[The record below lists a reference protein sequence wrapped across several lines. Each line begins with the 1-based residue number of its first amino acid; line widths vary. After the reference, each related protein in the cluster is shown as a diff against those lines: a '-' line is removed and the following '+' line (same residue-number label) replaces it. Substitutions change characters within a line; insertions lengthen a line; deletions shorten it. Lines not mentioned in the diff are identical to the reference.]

1 MHLKSLELIGFKSFA
16 DRTVLEF
23 GEGITAIVGP
33 NGCGKSNISDAIRWV
48 LGEQS
53 ARLLRGSKMEDCIF
67 GGTEARKPLNLAE
80 VSLTFTDCE
89 KTLGTEYHEITV
101 TRRVFHTGE
110 GQYFINK
117 TPCRLKD
124 IQRLFMDTGI
134 GTNSYSLMEQGR
146 IDLILR
152 ARPDD
157 RREVF
162 EEASGIT
169 KFKADKREALRK
181 LEQTENN
188 LLRLADIIKE
198 VKRQIIS
205 LQRQAGKAARY
216 RTMFDELRRLD
227 IFLSREKLQTIAGE
241 LQTMDAALASLSA
254 SIETLQQDIQRQEQQ
269 GEILR
274 DGLSDSERDIAGQ
287 RQADMEMQTLLER
300 TRQEVEINRRRIL
313 ELEDLI
319 QRDNRDIAGVT
330 QELDNDRR
338 ALLQSQ
344 TRLQEVQAQLKA
356 AEADLLA
363 KSRTNS
369 QHEQTIDQTKKDI
382 QKMQGEMLE
391 LDDRH
396 SKLQNELHQMENEDR
411 HIVSRRERCAAEQ
424 ANLKLV
430 LENHDKRLGEAVQT
444 LKALTDAVAGADL
457 NLKTLLADRERLGAD
472 IKEREKQLGANH
484 SQSAALTAQI
494 ALITK
499 SLEAKDEFSDG
510 VKQVLKDPS
519 ALGLASG
526 CVLGA
531 LADQIT
537 AEPDYRQALEAV
549 LRMWLDAVVVKDAV
563 CARDLIRR
571 LASDPQGSICLLAA
585 SVPDDAAGAS
595 TAVPD
600 AGAGVAL
607 FEHVT
612 MAEAVRPLL
621 RRLLS
626 RVWVVDSLEALPPA
640 IAPHSV
646 YVTRQ
651 GALVRGDGACELYC
665 DDTRVRNPL
674 AQRHQIAALQE
685 TLSGLQSAAD
695 VLGKELE
702 ALALRQTAHDE
713 AIQKARADLEE
724 KRQALARREGEQ
736 VVVVR
741 QANQVRDNLETVT
754 YELRELEKQGSSPE
768 RKSAMIA
775 EMDQA
780 RARRG
785 EVKVLAETRNQE
797 LAALENDHK
806 QMLNDVMAA
815 NVCAA
820 QRRQA
825 VEHLISQHK
834 PLSDRIAQ
842 SEATIR
848 DRTARVEEY
857 RKAIETLKHTLAE
870 AQQKIPEIETTLKA
884 RAERLQALQEKREQ
898 QQAEFKILDEQV
910 KKQRVEIEAQ
920 RTRKN
925 ELTVKC
931 AEARMKHEHILDRV
945 TGDYRLTAEAVKQE
959 PEPEWPDGGRPAVDA
974 MESQVAELRAKIEAM
989 GPVNAGAIDE
999 YKQLQER
1006 FDFLTQQQDDLV
1018 KSKQQLMD
1026 LIRKINQTTTELFSK
1041 TFAQINENFQT
1052 MFTQLFGGGTA
1063 KLILTDEEDI
1073 LECGIE
1079 VYARPPGKRLQ
1090 SISLMSGGESTM
1102 TAVALLFSIY
1112 MVKPSPFCLLDEL
1125 DAALDD
1131 SNIHRFVKVLKSF
1144 LNQSQFLVIT
1154 HNRSTISAAGTLYG
1168 VTMEADKVSRI
1179 MSMRFKPQ
1187 HHAEPAHAAA
1197 SNRISF
1203 TKKIEEVGVKN
1214 DAGVLAVEARAGQ
1227 SGSTE
1232 AALPVQPAEEEADAA
1247 ALQPESA
1254 PLAESR
1260 ESEQEAGSP
1269 DVDETQA
1276 GKSEPATPSL

>member
-67 GGTEARKPLNLAE
+67 GGTDVRKPLNLAE

-169 KFKADKREALRK
+169 KFKTDKREALRK

-227 IFLSREKLQTIAGE
+227 IFISREKIQCIAGE
-241 LQTMDAALASLSA
+241 LQAMDANLASLNA
-254 SIETLQQDIQRQEQQ
+254 TIETLQQDIQRHEQQ
-269 GEILR
+269 SETLR
-274 DGLSDSERDIAGQ
+274 DGLNDVEREIAGQ
-287 RQADMEMQTLLER
+287 RQADMEMQALLER
-300 TRQEVEINRRRIL
+300 TRQGVEINRRRIR

-319 QRDNRDIAGVT
+319 QRDTRDIAGVT
-330 QELDNDRR
+330 QELNNDRR
-338 ALLQSQ
+338 ALAQSQ
-344 TRLQEVQAQLKA
+344 SRLKEVGAQLAK

-363 KSRTNS
+363 KSRINA
-369 QHEQTIDQTKKDI
+369 QHEQAIDQAKQDV
-382 QKMQGEMLE
+382 QKMLEERLE

-396 SKLQNELHQMENEDR
+396 AKLQNELHQMENEDR

-430 LENHDKRLGEAVQT
+430 LENHDKRFGESVQT
-444 LKALTDAVAGADL
+444 LKVLTDAVAHADQ
-457 NLKTLLADRERLGAD
+457 NLKTILADHERLAAD
-472 IKEREKQLGANH
+472 SKDRENRHSAN
-484 SQSAALTAQI
+484 QAQVAALTSQI
-494 ALITK
+494 ALLTK
-499 SLEAKDEFSDG
+499 NLAEKDGFSES
-510 VKQVLKDPS
+510 VKQVLKDPA
-519 ALGLASG
+519 ALGVEKG

-537 AEPDYRQALEAV
+537 AEPDYAQALESV
-549 LRMWLDAVVVKDAV
+549 LRMWLDAVIVKDAA

-571 LASDPQGSICLLAA
+571 LAADPQGSICLLAA
-585 SVPDDAAGAS
+585 SVPENSAAAAS
-595 TAVPD
+595 ATTRDGEAAV
-600 AGAGVAL
+600 AGIPAVAL
-607 FEHVT
+607 VEHVT
-612 MAEAVRPLL
+612 AKEPVRPLL
-621 RRLLS
+621 RRLLNH
-626 RVWVVDSLEALPPA
+626 VWVIDSLEALPSLIPSQ
-640 IAPHSV
+640 SV

-651 GALVRGDGACELYC
+651 GVLVRGDGVCELYHS
-665 DDTRVRNPL
+665 DARIRNPL
-674 AQRHQIAALQE
+674 AQRHQVAALQE
-685 TLSGLQSAAD
+685 TLAGLQA
-695 VLGKELE
+695 GTE
-702 ALALRQTAHDE
+702 ALVRELNAIALQQTAQDE
-713 AIQKARADLEE
+713 AIKQARAALEE

-736 VVVVR
+736 ELVVR

-754 YELRELEKQGSSPE
+754 YELHELEKQGCSPE
-768 RKSAMIA
+768 RKSAIIA

-785 EVKVLAETRNQE
+785 EIKLIVETRNRD
-797 LAALENDHK
+797 LAALEQDHK
-806 QMLNDVMAA
+806 QMLNEVMAA
-815 NVCAA
+815 NVRVA
-820 QRRQA
+820 QHRQA
-825 VEHLISQHK
+825 VENFESQHK

-842 SEATIR
+842 SETTIR
-848 DRTARVEEY
+848 ERTARVDEY
-857 RKAIETLKHTLAE
+857 RAAIEDLKQAVQA
-870 AQQKIPEIETTLKA
+870 AQQKIPDLEATLKTQV
-884 RAERLQALQEKREQ
+884 ERLQALQEKRER
-898 QQAEFKILDEQV
+898 QQAEFKIMDEQV
-910 KKQRVEIEAQ
+910 KKQRVDIDAQ
-920 RTRKN
+920 RARKN
-925 ELTVKC
+925 ELTIKC
-931 AEARMKHEHILDRV
+931 AEARMKHEHILERV
-945 TGDYRLTAEAVKQE
+945 TGDYRMTAEAIKAE
-959 PEPEWPDGGRPAVDA
+959 PEPEWPEGARPAAEA

-989 GPVNAGAIDE
+989 GPVNTGAIDE

-1026 LIRKINQTTTELFSK
+1026 MIRKINQTTTEMFSK
-1041 TFAQINENFQT
+1041 TFARINENFQS
-1052 MFTQLFGGGTA
+1052 MFQQLFGGGTA

-1131 SNIHRFVKVLKSF
+1131 SNIHRFVKVLQGF
-1144 LNQSQFLVIT
+1144 LSQSQFLVIT
-1154 HNRSTISAAGTLYG
+1154 HNRQTISAAGTLYG
-1168 VTMEADKVSRI
+1168 VTMESDKVSRI
-1179 MSMRFKPQ
+1179 MSMRFKE
-1187 HHAEPAHAAA
+1187 HHHTETPAQPAVATSAATA
-1197 SNRISF
+1197 
-1203 TKKIEEVGVKN
+1203 TPDTV
-1214 DAGVLAVEARAGQ
+1214 
-1227 SGSTE
+1227 
-1232 AALPVQPAEEEADAA
+1232 ALPAT
-1247 ALQPESA
+1247 SA
-1254 PLAESR
+1254 PLDLSRPSASAQGAESQ
-1260 ESEQEAGSP
+1260 ESANAVSQPSAS
-1269 DVDETQA
+1269 V
-1276 GKSEPATPSL
+1276 SSPATTG

>member
-16 DRTVLEF
+16 DRTKLEF

-169 KFKADKREALRK
+169 KFKTDKREALRK

-188 LLRLADIIKE
+188 LLRLTDIIKE

-216 RTMFDELRRLD
+216 RTLFDELRRLD
-227 IFLSREKLQTIAGE
+227 IFMSRDKLQTISGE
-241 LQTMDAALASLSA
+241 LQAMDATLATLA
-254 SIETLQQDIQRQEQQ
+254 VTIETLQQDIQRHEQQ
-269 GEILR
+269 GETLR
-274 DGLSDSERDIAGQ
+274 DGLSDIEREIAGQ
-287 RQADMEMQTLLER
+287 RQADMDMQALLER
-300 TRQEVEINRRRIL
+300 TRQTVEINRLRIR
-313 ELEDLI
+313 ELEDMI
-319 QRDNRDIAGVT
+319 QRDTRDIAGVT

-338 ALLQSQ
+338 ALTQSQ
-344 TRLQEVQAQLKA
+344 ARLQEVGAQLKI

-363 KSRTNS
+363 KSRVNA
-369 QHEQTIDQTKKDI
+369 QHEQAMDQTKQEV
-382 QKMQGEMLE
+382 QKMLDERLE

-430 LENHDKRLGEAVQT
+430 LENHDKRLGESVQT
-444 LKALTDAVAGADL
+444 LKELTDAVTHADR
-457 NLKTLLADRERLGAD
+457 NLKALLAERESLTLEGKDRENR
-472 IKEREKQLGANH
+472 RGANQ
-484 SQSAALTAQI
+484 SRSAALTAQI
-494 ALITK
+494 ALLTK
-499 SLEAKDEFSDG
+499 SLAEKDEFSDS
-510 VKQVLKDPS
+510 VKQVLNDPA
-519 ALGLASG
+519 ALGLENG

-531 LADQIT
+531 LADQIA
-537 AEPDYRQALEAV
+537 AEPEYAQALEAV
-549 LRMWLDAVVVKDAV
+549 LRMWLDAVVVTDAV
-563 CARDLIRR
+563 CARDLIRK
-571 LASDPQGSICLLAA
+571 LAADPQGSICLLAA
-585 SVPDDAAGAS
+585 SVPGSSDASVAAPTLPAGGGL
-595 TAVPD
+595 TAL
-600 AGAGVAL
+600 AL
-607 FEHVT
+607 VEHVT
-612 MAEAVRPLL
+612 AAEAVRPLL
-621 RRLLS
+621 RRLLGQ
-626 RVWVVDSLEALPPA
+626 VWVVDSLETLPTVIPPNA
-640 IAPHSV
+640 V

-651 GALVRGDGACELYC
+651 GALVRGDGACELHHG
-665 DDTRVRNPL
+665 DERIRNPL
-674 AQRHQIAALQE
+674 AQRHQVAALQE
-685 TLSGLQSAAD
+685 TLSGLQAATD
-695 VLGKELE
+695 ILTGELDAM
-702 ALALRQTAHDE
+702 ALKQKAQDE
-713 AIQKARADLEE
+713 AIQQARAALEE
-724 KRQALARREGEQ
+724 KHQALARREGEQ
-736 VVVVR
+736 EVVVR
-741 QANQVRDNLETVT
+741 QTNQVRDNLETVT

-785 EVKVLAETRNQE
+785 EIKLMVEARSRDLAVLEQ
-797 LAALENDHK
+797 DHK
-806 QMLNDVMAA
+806 QMLNEVMTA

-820 QRRQA
+820 QQRQA
-825 VEHLISQHK
+825 VEHLVSQHQ
-834 PLSDRIAQ
+834 PLSNRIAQ
-842 SEATIR
+842 AETTIR
-848 DRTARVEEY
+848 ERTARVEEY
-857 RKAIETLKHTLAE
+857 RASIETLKQSVTD
-870 AQQKIPEIETTLKA
+870 AQQKIPDLEATLKTQT
-884 RAERLQALQEKREQ
+884 ERLHSLQEQRERR
-898 QQAEFKILDEQV
+898 QAEFKILDEQV
-910 KKQRVEIEAQ
+910 KKRRVDIETQRAC
-920 RTRKN
+920 KN

-931 AEARMKHEHILDRV
+931 AEARMKHEHILERV
-945 TGDYRLTAEAVKQE
+945 TGDYRLTADAIQAE
-959 PEPEWPDGGRPAVDA
+959 PEPEWPEGVRPATEA
-974 MESQVAELRAKIEAM
+974 MEIQVAELRAKIESM

-1026 LIRKINQTTTELFSK
+1026 LIRKINQTTMEMFSK
-1041 TFAQINENFQT
+1041 TFAQINENFQM
-1052 MFTQLFGGGTA
+1052 MFNQLFGGGTA

-1131 SNIHRFVKVLKSF
+1131 SNIHRFVKVLKGF
-1144 LNQSQFLVIT
+1144 LTQSQFLVIT
-1154 HNRSTISAAGTLYG
+1154 HNRQTIGAAGTLYG
-1168 VTMEADKVSRI
+1168 VTMESDKVSRI
-1179 MSMRFKPQ
+1179 MSMRFKEHHSADTSKTELPRHSVLAIADAPAQPTEVSPQ
-1187 HHAEPAHAAA
+1187 PAA
-1197 SNRISF
+1197 S
-1203 TKKIEEVGVKN
+1203 
-1214 DAGVLAVEARAGQ
+1214 DATA
-1227 SGSTE
+1227 
-1232 AALPVQPAEEEADAA
+1232 P
-1247 ALQPESA
+1247 QPEQA
-1254 PLAESR
+1254 PLDESR
-1260 ESEQEAGSP
+1260 ETATEPVAVEN
-1269 DVDETQA
+1269 TQA
-1276 GKSEPATPSL
+1276 DKPASDASAE

>member
-1 MHLKSLELIGFKSFA
+1 VHLKSLELIGFKSFA

-23 GEGITAIVGP
+23 GEGVTAIVGP

-67 GGTEARKPLNLAE
+67 SGTEVRKPLNLAE

-89 KTLGTEYHEITV
+89 TVLGTAYHEITV
-101 TRRVFHTGE
+101 TRRVFRTGE

-169 KFKADKREALRK
+169 KYKTDKREALRK

-216 RTMFDELRRLD
+216 RTFFDEMRRLD
-227 IFLSREKLQTIAGE
+227 IFISREKLTAFAGE
-241 LQTMDAALASLSA
+241 LQTMDATIASLD
-254 SIETLQQDIQRQEQQ
+254 ETIAKLQQDIQAREQQ
-269 GEILR
+269 SETLR
-274 DGLSDSERDIAGQ
+274 NGLSDIEGEISGQ

-300 TRQEVEINRRRIL
+300 TRQEVDINRRRMH

-319 QRDNRDIAGVT
+319 KRDTRDIAGAT
-330 QELDNDRR
+330 HELDKDRR
-338 ALLQSQ
+338 ALAQSQ
-344 TRLQEVQAQLKA
+344 AQLKEVGEKLKA

-363 KSRTNS
+363 KSQKNA
-369 QHEQTIDQTKKDI
+369 QHEQAMDQTKQDV
-382 QKMQGEMLE
+382 QKMLGEMLE

-396 SKLQNELHQMENEDR
+396 SKLQNELHQMESEDR

-430 LENHDKRLGEAVQT
+430 LENHDKRRAESAQT
-444 LKALTDAVAGADL
+444 LKALTDAVNEADQG
-457 NLKTLLADRERLGAD
+457 LKNLLADRDRLAAD
-472 IKEREKQLGANH
+472 IKDKESRRNENQ
-484 SQSAALTAQI
+484 SQAAALTAQI
-494 ALITK
+494 ALLTK
-499 SLEAKDEFSDG
+499 SLAEKDEFSEG
-510 VKQVLKDPS
+510 AKQILNDPA
-519 ALGLASG
+519 ALGAAREH
-526 CVLGA
+526 VLGA
-531 LADQIT
+531 LTDQIT
-537 AEPDYRQALEAV
+537 AESDYAKALEAV
-549 LRMWLDAVVVKDAV
+549 LRIWLDAVVVTNVA
-563 CARDLIRR
+563 CARDLLRR
-571 LASDPQGSICLLAA
+571 LSADAQSSICLLAA
-585 SVPDDAAGAS
+585 SVSDAVIESAALP
-595 TAVPD
+595 TFPA
-600 AGAGVAL
+600 VAL
-607 FEHVT
+607 VEHVT
-612 MAEAVRPLL
+612 AAEAVRPLL
-621 RRLLS
+621 QRLLGN
-626 RVWVVDSLEALPPA
+626 VWVVDSLEALPPVIPPQA
-640 IAPHSV
+640 V

-651 GALVRGDGACELYC
+651 GALVRGNGSCELYR
-665 DDTRVRNPL
+665 DDARVRNPL
-674 AQRHQIAALQE
+674 AQRHQVAAFQK
-685 TLSGLQSAAD
+685 TLSGLHVAAEALASEIAAD
-695 VLGKELE
+695 
-702 ALALRQTAHDE
+702 ALRQTAQDD
-713 AIQKARADLEE
+713 AIRQVRVTLEE

-736 VVVVR
+736 ELVVR

-775 EMDQA
+775 EMDKA

-785 EVKVLAETRNQE
+785 EVKLMVETKNRD
-797 LAALENDHK
+797 LTALDQDHK

-815 NVCAA
+815 NVRAA
-820 QRRQA
+820 QHRQA
-825 VEHLISQHK
+825 VEHLMAASP

-842 SEATIR
+842 AEAMIR
-848 DRTARVEEY
+848 ERAARVEEY
-857 RKAIETLKHTLAE
+857 RSAIEALKQSVAE
-870 AQQKIPEIETTLKA
+870 AQQRIPDIETTLKTQ
-884 RAERLQALQEKREQ
+884 AERLKVLQEQRER
-898 QQAEFKILDEQV
+898 QQADFKLLEEQI
-910 KKQRVEIEAQ
+910 KKQRVDIEAQ

-925 ELTVKC
+925 DLTVKC
-931 AEARMKHEHILDRV
+931 AESRMKHEHILERV
-945 TGDYRLTAEAVKQE
+945 TGEYRLTADAIRAE
-959 PEPEWPDGGRPAVDA
+959 PEPEWSDGGRPA
-974 MESQVAELRAKIEAM
+974 MEVMETQVAELRAKIEAM
-989 GPVNAGAIDE
+989 GPVNTAAIEE

-1052 MFTQLFGGGTA
+1052 MFQQLFGGGTA

-1154 HNRSTISAAGTLYG
+1154 HNRQTIGAAGTLYG
-1168 VTMEADKVSRI
+1168 VTMEAEKVSRI
-1179 MSMRFKPQ
+1179 VSMRFKEH
-1187 HHAEPAHAAA
+1187 HHAEVPSHP
-1197 SNRISF
+1197 
-1203 TKKIEEVGVKN
+1203 
-1214 DAGVLAVEARAGQ
+1214 AVEAPVAP
-1227 SGSTE
+1227 
-1232 AALPVQPAEEEADAA
+1232 AASAVDAPPEVDKSS
-1247 ALQPESA
+1247 PESA
-1254 PLAESR
+1254 PLEEAR
-1260 ESEQEAGSP
+1260 ESAVVENLSAGNTSP
-1269 DVDETQA
+1269 DTL
-1276 GKSEPATPSL
+1276 S

>member
-67 GGTEARKPLNLAE
+67 SGTDARKPLNLAE
-80 VSLTFTDCE
+80 VSVTFTDCE

-169 KFKADKREALRK
+169 KFKTDKREALRK

-216 RTMFDELRRLD
+216 RKLFEELRRLD
-227 IFLSREKLQTIAGE
+227 IFISREKLATFAGE
-241 LQTMDAALASLSA
+241 LQAMDATTASLDETIA
-254 SIETLQQDIQRQEQQ
+254 TLQQDIQLREQQ
-269 GEILR
+269 SETLR
-274 DGLSDSERDIAGQ
+274 NGLSDIEGEISGQ
-287 RQADMEMQTLLER
+287 RQTDMEMQTLLER
-300 TRQEVEINRRRIL
+300 TCQEVDINRRRMR

-319 QRDNRDIAGVT
+319 KRDTRDIAGAT
-330 QELDNDRR
+330 HELDNARR
-338 ALLQSQ
+338 ALAQS
-344 TRLQEVQAQLKA
+344 QAQLKEMGEKLKT
-356 AEADLLA
+356 AEADLLT
-363 KSRTNS
+363 KSQKNA
-369 QHEQTIDQTKKDI
+369 QHEQAMDQTKQDV
-382 QKMQGEMLE
+382 QKMLGEMLE

-396 SKLQNELHQMENEDR
+396 SRLQNELHKMENEDR

-424 ANLKLV
+424 ANLKLI
-430 LENHDKRLGEAVQT
+430 LDNHDKRRGESVQI
-444 LKALTDAVAGADL
+444 LKALTDAVAQADQ
-457 NLKTLLADRERLGAD
+457 NLKTLLADRDRLAAN
-472 IKEREKQLGANH
+472 IKDKESRRSKNQ
-484 SQSAALTAQI
+484 SQAAALLAQI
-494 ALITK
+494 ALLTK
-499 SLEAKDEFSDG
+499 SLAEKDEFSG
-510 VKQVLKDPS
+510 SAKQMLNDPA
-519 ALGLASG
+519 ALGVEKG

-531 LADQIT
+531 LAEQIV
-537 AEPDYRQALEAV
+537 AEPDYAKALEAV
-549 LRMWLDAVVVKDAV
+549 LRVWLDAVVVTDAA
-563 CARDLIRR
+563 CARDLLRR
-571 LASDPQGSICLLAA
+571 LSTDPQHSICLLAA
-585 SVPDDAAGAS
+585 SVPEAVDEPVAPRNLREVGAV
-595 TAVPD
+595 ADIPD
-600 AGAGVAL
+600 VAL
-607 FEHVT
+607 VEHVT
-612 MAEAVRPLL
+612 AAEAVRPLV
-621 RRLLS
+621 RRLLNH
-626 RVWVVDSLEALPPA
+626 VWVIDSLKAVPPIIPLRA
-640 IAPHSV
+640 V

-651 GALVRGDGACELYC
+651 GALVRGNGSCELYR
-665 DDTRVRNPL
+665 DDARVRNPL
-674 AQRHQIAALQE
+674 AQRHQVAAFQE
-685 TLSGLQSAAD
+685 TLSGLHVA
-695 VLGKELE
+695 GE
-702 ALALRQTAHDE
+702 ALAREIDASALRQTAQDD
-713 AIQKARADLEE
+713 AIQKVRATLEE

-736 VVVVR
+736 ELVVR

-754 YELRELEKQGSSPE
+754 YELHELEKQGSSPE

-785 EVKVLAETRNQE
+785 EIKVMVETRNRD
-797 LAALENDHK
+797 LTALDHDHK

-815 NVCAA
+815 NVRAA
-820 QRRQA
+820 QHRQA
-825 VEHLISQHK
+825 VEHLMASSP
-834 PLSDRIAQ
+834 PLNDRIAQ
-842 SEATIR
+842 AEAMIR
-848 DRTARVEEY
+848 ERAARVDEYRTA
-857 RKAIETLKHTLAE
+857 IEALKQSVTE
-870 AQQKIPEIETTLKA
+870 AQQKIPDLESTLKTQ
-884 RAERLQALQEKREQ
+884 AERLQTLQEKRER
-898 QQAEFKILDEQV
+898 QQAEFKVMDEQV
-910 KKQRVEIEAQ
+910 KKQRVDIETQ

-931 AEARMKHEHILDRV
+931 AEARMKHEHILERV
-945 TGDYRLTAEAVKQE
+945 TGDYRLTADAIRAE
-959 PEPEWPDGGRPAVDA
+959 PEPEWPEGGRPAMEV

-989 GPVNAGAIDE
+989 GPVNTGAIEE

-1041 TFAQINENFQT
+1041 TFAQINENFQA
-1052 MFTQLFGGGTA
+1052 MFQQLFGGGTA

-1079 VYARPPGKRLQ
+1079 IYARPPGKRLQ

-1154 HNRSTISAAGTLYG
+1154 HNRQTIGAAGTLYG
-1168 VTMEADKVSRI
+1168 VTMEDEKVSRI
-1179 MSMRFKPQ
+1179 VSMCFKEHQRAEAPQ
-1187 HHAEPAHAAA
+1187 ADLSGRAYSAPPLREVGATKAGSALAQGGASSQSVAEPAVA
-1197 SNRISF
+1197 
-1203 TKKIEEVGVKN
+1203 VK
-1214 DAGVLAVEARAGQ
+1214 
-1227 SGSTE
+1227 
-1232 AALPVQPAEEEADAA
+1232 
-1247 ALQPESA
+1247 
-1254 PLAESR
+1254 
-1260 ESEQEAGSP
+1260 
-1269 DVDETQA
+1269 
-1276 GKSEPATPSL
+1276 EPQTGNP

>member
-1 MHLKSLELIGFKSFA
+1 MHLKCLELIGFKSFA

-67 GGTEARKPLNLAE
+67 SGTDARKPLNLAE

-169 KFKADKREALRK
+169 KFKTDKREALRK

-216 RTMFDELRRLD
+216 RTLFDELRRLD
-227 IFLSREKLQTIAGE
+227 IFMSREKLQCITGE
-241 LQTMDAALASLSA
+241 LQAMDTTLATLNGT
-254 SIETLQQDIQRQEQQ
+254 IETLQQDIQRHEQQ
-269 GEILR
+269 GETLR
-274 DGLSDSERDIAGQ
+274 DGLSDIEREIAGQ
-287 RQADMEMQTLLER
+287 RQADMEMQALLER
-300 TRQEVEINRRRIL
+300 TRQAVEINRRRIR

-319 QRDNRDIAGVT
+319 QRDTRDIAGIT

-338 ALLQSQ
+338 ALAQSQ
-344 TRLQEVQAQLKA
+344 AKLKEVGEKLKT

-363 KSRTNS
+363 KSRINA
-369 QHEQTIDQTKKDI
+369 QHEQAMDQTKQDV
-382 QKMQGEMLE
+382 QKMLGETLE

-430 LENHDKRLGEAVQT
+430 LENHDKRLGESVQT
-444 LKALTDAVAGADL
+444 LKALTDAVTHADQ
-457 NLKTLLADRERLGAD
+457 NLKTFLADRERLAAD
-472 IKEREKQLGANH
+472 GKDRENRRSENQSK
-484 SQSAALTAQI
+484 SAALTAQI
-494 ALITK
+494 ALLTK
-499 SLEAKDEFSDG
+499 SLAEKDEFPDS
-510 VKQVLKDPS
+510 VKQVLNDP
-519 ALGLASG
+519 AVLGLDRG

-531 LADQIT
+531 LADQIA
-537 AEPDYRQALEAV
+537 AEPGYAQALEAV
-549 LRMWLDAVVVKDAV
+549 LRMWLDAVVVTDAA

-571 LASDPQGSICLLAA
+571 LATDPQGSICLLAA
-585 SVPDDAAGAS
+585 SVPEPSDDS
-595 TAVPD
+595 AVPTLREG
-600 AGAGVAL
+600 GAVADIPAAVAL
-607 FEHVT
+607 VEHVT
-612 MAEAVRPLL
+612 AAEAVRPLL

-626 RVWVVDSLEALPPA
+626 QVWVIDSLDVLPPVIPPNA
-640 IAPHSV
+640 V

-651 GALVRGDGACELYC
+651 GALVRGNGACELYHG
-665 DDTRVRNPL
+665 DARIRNGL
-674 AQRHQIAALQE
+674 AQRHQVAAFQE
-685 TLSGLQSAAD
+685 TLSGLHAAAD
-695 VLGKELE
+695 ILAGELD
-702 ALALRQTAHDE
+702 AIALRQTAQDE
-713 AIQKARADLEE
+713 AIQLSRAALEE
-724 KRQALARREGEQ
+724 KRLALARREGEQ
-736 VVVVR
+736 ELVVR
-741 QANQVRDNLETVT
+741 QTNQVRDNLETVT

-775 EMDQA
+775 EMDSC

-785 EVKVLAETRNQE
+785 EIKLMVETRNRD
-797 LAALENDHK
+797 LTVLEHDHK
-806 QMLNDVMAA
+806 QMLNEVMAA
-815 NVCAA
+815 NVRAA
-820 QRRQA
+820 QHRQA
-825 VEHLISQHK
+825 VEHLVSQHQ

-842 SEATIR
+842 AEATIR
-848 DRTARVEEY
+848 ERAARVEEY
-857 RKAIETLKHTLAE
+857 RAAIEALKQSVTE
-870 AQQKIPEIETTLKA
+870 AQQKIPDLEATLKTK
-884 RAERLQALQEKREQ
+884 AERLQALQEKRER

-910 KKQRVEIEAQ
+910 KKRRVDIEAQ
-920 RTRKN
+920 RARKN

-931 AEARMKHEHILDRV
+931 AEARMKHEHILERV
-945 TGDYRLTAEAVKQE
+945 TGDYRLTAEAIRAE
-959 PEPEWPDGGRPAVDA
+959 PEPEWSRPPGESGRPPMEE
-974 MESQVAELRAKIEAM
+974 MESQVAELRAKIESM
-989 GPVNAGAIDE
+989 GPVNTGAIDE

-1026 LIRKINQTTTELFSK
+1026 LIRKINQTTMEMFSK
-1041 TFAQINENFQT
+1041 TFAQINENFQA
-1052 MFTQLFGGGTA
+1052 MFQQLFGGGTA

-1079 VYARPPGKRLQ
+1079 VYARPPGKRLL
-1090 SISLMSGGESTM
+1090 SISLMSGGESTL

-1154 HNRSTISAAGTLYG
+1154 HNRQTIGAAGTLYG

-1179 MSMRFKPQ
+1179 MSMRFKE
-1187 HHAEPAHAAA
+1187 HHHRAEAPAATA
-1197 SNRISF
+1197 SS
-1203 TKKIEEVGVKN
+1203 
-1214 DAGVLAVEARAGQ
+1214 VETAIQ
-1227 SGSTE
+1227 
-1232 AALPVQPAEEEADAA
+1232 Q
-1247 ALQPESA
+1247 ESA
-1254 PLAESR
+1254 PLDLSRRRTLAKGEESR
-1260 ESEQEAGSP
+1260 EPVAVEKPPTGDPSP
-1269 DVDETQA
+1269 DTT
-1276 GKSEPATPSL
+1276 G

>member
-1 MHLKSLELIGFKSFA
+1 MHLKNLELIGFKSFA

-67 GGTEARKPLNLAE
+67 SGTDARKPLNLAE

-169 KFKADKREALRK
+169 KFKTDKREALRK

-227 IFLSREKLQTIAGE
+227 IFLSREKLQCIAGE
-241 LQTMDAALASLSA
+241 LQAMDTTLATLNVT
-254 SIETLQQDIQRQEQQ
+254 IETLQQDIQRHEQQ
-269 GEILR
+269 GETLR
-274 DGLSDSERDIAGQ
+274 DGLSDIEREIAGQ
-287 RQADMEMQTLLER
+287 RQADMEMQALLER
-300 TRQEVEINRRRIL
+300 TRQEVENNRRRIR

-319 QRDNRDIAGVT
+319 QRDTRDIAGVT
-330 QELDNDRR
+330 HELDNDRR
-338 ALLQSQ
+338 ALAQSQ
-344 TRLQEVQAQLKA
+344 VRLKEVGTQLKT
-356 AEADLLA
+356 AEADLLT
-363 KSRTNS
+363 KSQKNA
-369 QHEQTIDQTKKDI
+369 QHEQAMDQTKQDI
-382 QKMQGEMLE
+382 QKMLDERLE

-396 SKLQNELHQMENEDR
+396 AKLQNELHQMENEDR

-430 LENHDKRLGEAVQT
+430 LKNHDKRMGESVQT
-444 LKALTDAVAGADL
+444 LKALTDAVTHADQDL
-457 NLKTLLADRERLGAD
+457 QTLLADREHLAAD
-472 IKEREKQLGANH
+472 SKDRENRRSENQ
-484 SQSAALTAQI
+484 SQAAALTAQI
-494 ALITK
+494 ALLTK
-499 SLEAKDEFSDG
+499 SLAEKDEFSES
-510 VKQVLKDPS
+510 VKQVLNDPA
-519 ALGLASG
+519 ALGVDRA

-537 AEPDYRQALEAV
+537 AEPDYAQALEAV
-549 LRMWLDAVVVKDAV
+549 LRMWLDAVVVTDVA
-563 CARDLIRR
+563 CARDLIQR
-571 LASDPQGSICLLAA
+571 LAAEAQGSICLLAA
-585 SVPDDAAGAS
+585 SVPEVAPTSQSVGA
-595 TAVPD
+595 
-600 AGAGVAL
+600 VAL
-607 FEHVT
+607 VEHVT
-612 MAEAVRPLL
+612 AAEAVRPLL

-626 RVWVVDSLEALPPA
+626 QVWVIDSLEALPPVIPPNA
-640 IAPHSV
+640 V

-651 GALVRGDGACELYC
+651 GALVRGNGACELYHG
-665 DDTRVRNPL
+665 DARIRNPL
-674 AQRHQIAALQE
+674 AQRHQVAAFQE
-685 TLSGLQSAAD
+685 TLSGLHAAAD
-695 VLGKELE
+695 ILTGELE
-702 ALALRQTAHDE
+702 AIALRQTAQDE
-713 AIQKARADLEE
+713 AIQLSRVALEE

-736 VVVVR
+736 EMVVR
-741 QANQVRDNLETVT
+741 QTNQVRDNLETVT
-754 YELRELEKQGSSPE
+754 YELHELEKQGSSPE
-768 RKSAMIA
+768 RKSAMIV

-785 EVKVLAETRNQE
+785 EIKLMVETRNRD
-797 LAALENDHK
+797 LTALEHDHK
-806 QMLNDVMAA
+806 QMLNLLLAA
-815 NVCAA
+815 NVRAA
-820 QRRQA
+820 QHRQA
-825 VEHLISQHK
+825 VEHLVSQHQ

-842 SEATIR
+842 AEATIR
-848 DRTARVEEY
+848 ERTARVEEY
-857 RKAIETLKHTLAE
+857 RTAIEALKQSVTE
-870 AQQKIPEIETTLKA
+870 AQQKIPDLEATLKIQ
-884 RAERLQALQEKREQ
+884 AERLQAFQEKRER

-910 KKQRVEIEAQ
+910 KKRRVDIEAQ
-920 RTRKN
+920 RARKN

-931 AEARMKHEHILDRV
+931 AEARMKHEHILERV
-945 TGDYRLTAEAVKQE
+945 TGDYRLTAEAIRAE
-959 PEPEWPDGGRPAVDA
+959 PEPEWSEGVRPAAEA
-974 MESQVAELRAKIEAM
+974 MESQVAELRAKIESM
-989 GPVNAGAIDE
+989 GPVNTGAIDE

-1026 LIRKINQTTTELFSK
+1026 LIRKINQTTTEMFSK
-1041 TFAQINENFQT
+1041 TFAQINANFQA
-1052 MFTQLFGGGTA
+1052 MFQQLFGGGTA

-1090 SISLMSGGESTM
+1090 SISLLSGGESTM

-1131 SNIHRFVKVLKSF
+1131 SNIHRFVKVLKGF

-1154 HNRSTISAAGTLYG
+1154 HNRQTISAAGTLYG

-1179 MSMRFKPQ
+1179 MSMRFKE
-1187 HHAEPAHAAA
+1187 HHH
-1197 SNRISF
+1197 
-1203 TKKIEEVGVKN
+1203 EEVP
-1214 DAGVLAVEARAGQ
+1214 
-1227 SGSTE
+1227 S
-1232 AALPVQPAEEEADAA
+1232 QPAAEAPVAMAAPAADAI
-1247 ALQPESA
+1247 QPESV
-1254 PLAESR
+1254 PLEESL
-1260 ESEQEAGSP
+1260 ETVAIEKPLTGDTSP
-1269 DVDETQA
+1269 DTT
-1276 GKSEPATPSL
+1276 G

>member
-16 DRTVLEF
+16 DRTMLEF

-67 GGTEARKPLNLAE
+67 SGTDARKPLNLAE

-169 KFKADKREALRK
+169 KFKTDKREALRK

-227 IFLSREKLQTIAGE
+227 IFMSREKLQCITGE
-241 LQTMDAALASLSA
+241 LQAMDTTLAALNLT
-254 SIETLQQDIQRQEQQ
+254 IETLQQDIQRHEQQ
-269 GEILR
+269 GETLR
-274 DGLSDSERDIAGQ
+274 GALSDIEGEIAGQ
-287 RQADMEMQTLLER
+287 RQADMEMQALLER
-300 TRQEVEINRRRIL
+300 TRQEVEISRHRIR

-319 QRDNRDIAGVT
+319 RRDTRDIAGVT
-330 QELDNDRR
+330 QERDNDRR
-338 ALLQSQ
+338 ALAQSQ
-344 TRLQEVQAQLKA
+344 TRLQEIGAQLKT
-356 AEADLLA
+356 AETDLQA
-363 KSRTNS
+363 KSRINA
-369 QHEQTIDQTKKDI
+369 QHEQAIDQAKQDV
-382 QKMQGEMLE
+382 QKMLDERLD
-391 LDDRH
+391 LDDRQ
-396 SKLQNELHQMENEDR
+396 SRLQNELHQMENEDR

-430 LENHDKRLGEAVQT
+430 LENHDKRLKESVQT
-444 LKALTDAVAGADL
+444 LQTLTDAVTNAEQDL
-457 NLKTLLADRERLGAD
+457 KALLADRERLAAD
-472 IKEREKQLGANH
+472 SKDRENRQSANQ
-484 SQSAALTAQI
+484 SQAAALTAQI
-494 ALITK
+494 ELLAK
-499 SLEAKDEFSDG
+499 SLAEKDEFTDS
-510 VKQVLKDPS
+510 VKQVLNDPA
-519 ALGLASG
+519 ALGLDRTR
-526 CVLGA
+526 VLGA

-537 AEPDYRQALEAV
+537 VEPEYAQALEAV
-549 LRMWLDAVVVKDAV
+549 LRMWLDSIVVNDAAS
-563 CARDLIRR
+563 ARDLIRR
-571 LASDPQGSICLLAA
+571 LASDPQASICLLVA
-585 SVPDDAAGAS
+585 SMSEVPDESASDPVFREGGSAAGIPA
-595 TAVPD
+595 
-600 AGAGVAL
+600 VAL
-607 FEHVT
+607 VEHVT
-612 MAEAVRPLL
+612 AAEAVRPLL
-621 RRLLS
+621 QRLLS
-626 RVWVVDSLEALPPA
+626 QVWVIDSLEALPPVIPFQA
-640 IAPHSV
+640 V

-651 GALVRGDGACELYC
+651 GALMRGNGAYELSHG
-665 DDTRVRNPL
+665 DTRIRNPL
-674 AQRHQIAALQE
+674 AQRRQVAAFQE
-685 TLSGLQSAAD
+685 TLSGLQASAGILA
-695 VLGKELE
+695 GELD
-702 ALALRQTAHDE
+702 AIALRQTAQDE
-713 AIQKARADLEE
+713 VIQLARAALEE

-736 VVVVR
+736 DLVVR

-754 YELRELEKQGSSPE
+754 YELHELEKQGSSPE

-775 EMDQA
+775 EMDSC
-780 RARRG
+780 RVRRG
-785 EVKVLAETRNQE
+785 EIKLMLETRSRD
-797 LAALENDHK
+797 LTTLEHDHK
-806 QMLNDVMAA
+806 QMLNEVMAA
-815 NVCAA
+815 NVRAA
-820 QRRQA
+820 QHRQA
-825 VEHLISQHK
+825 VEHLESQHQ

-842 SEATIR
+842 AEAKIR
-848 DRTARVEEY
+848 ERAARVEEY
-857 RKAIETLKHTLAE
+857 RAEIEKLKQSVTEAQHKIPDLEVTLKT
-870 AQQKIPEIETTLKA
+870 Q
-884 RAERLQALQEKREQ
+884 AERLQTLQEKRER
-898 QQAEFKILDEQV
+898 QQAECKILDEQL
-910 KKQRVEIEAQ
+910 KKRRVDLDAQ
-920 RTRKN
+920 RARKN

-931 AEARMKHEHILDRV
+931 AEARMKHEHILERV
-945 TGDYRLTAEAVKQE
+945 TGDYRLTAEAIQTE
-959 PEPEWPDGGRPAVDA
+959 PEPEWSEGIRPAAEV
-974 MESQVAELRAKIEAM
+974 MESQIAELRAKIEAM
-989 GPVNAGAIDE
+989 GPVNTGAIDE

-1041 TFAQINENFQT
+1041 TFAQINANFQT
-1052 MFTQLFGGGTA
+1052 MFQQLFGGGTA

-1090 SISLMSGGESTM
+1090 SISLLSGGESTM

-1131 SNIHRFVKVLKSF
+1131 SNIHRFVRVLQGF

-1154 HNRSTISAAGTLYG
+1154 HNRQTIGAAGTLYG
-1168 VTMEADKVSRI
+1168 VTMEAEKVSRI
-1179 MSMRFKPQ
+1179 MSMRFKA
-1187 HHAEPAHAAA
+1187 HHQAESSQADLSRRSALAKGEAPAATAA
-1197 SNRISF
+1197 S
-1203 TKKIEEVGVKN
+1203 V
-1214 DAGVLAVEARAGQ
+1214 
-1227 SGSTE
+1227 
-1232 AALPVQPAEEEADAA
+1232 ADAI
-1247 ALQPESA
+1247 QPENA
-1254 PLAESR
+1254 PLKESR
-1260 ESEQEAGSP
+1260 EPVAVEKPTTGDTA
-1269 DVDETQA
+1269 
-1276 GKSEPATPSL
+1276 PAAIR